1 MGQMREIPLKAL
13 RHKLPR
19 EYSWL
24 RQRDSGWLKK
34 HSPQIQKHVRSTSSI
49 DWKRRDTEY
58 TIAVQDAASRL
69 INAPGRPIQVTK
81 TAIGKAIGAVT
92 LLQQKLDKM
101 PLTAQALAGVVETR
115 EQYAVRRVCW
125 SADLYCKEYVLPRE
139 WQLLMR
145 ANVYSLK
152 EALAVKCAVEDAMN
166 MLRSRLSPIEMVR
179 AAS

>member
-1 MGQMREIPLKAL
+1 MKQNPKITLKAMW
-13 RHKLPR
+13 HKLPR
-19 EYSWL
+19 EYAWL
-24 RQRDSGWLKK
+24 RQHNSDWLKK
-34 HSPQIQKHVRSTSSI
+34 HSPQTQKHVHTTSSI
-49 DWKRRDTEY
+49 DWKRRDAEY
-58 TIAVQDAASRL
+58 AVAVRDAASRL

-81 TAIGKAIGAVT
+81 TAIGRAIGAVT

-101 PLTAQALAGVVETR
+101 SLTAQVLAGVVETR
-115 EQYAVRRVCW
+115 EQYAVRRVWW
-125 SADLYCKEYVLPRE
+125 SADLYCQEYVLPRE